1 MIMGKQFGIDVSF
14 WQGNFNFKKAKAEGV
29 KFVILRG
36 AYARSKDTKFESYYK
51 ACKALN
57 LPVGVYHYSMAKS
70 VSEART
76 EANFLINNVLKGKQF
91 EYPIYMDVEDKV
103 QRALGKDLLTDIVIA
118 FCDTLEKAGYYVGIY
133 SSASF
138 FRTYMHESKLKRFDK
153 WIAQWTKSCTYKG
166 EYGMWQFGGETNKIR
181 TNKVAGV
188 TCDQDY
194 AIKDYPTIIKGLGVN
209 GYNKNT
215 NVKPITKPITKPT
228 TKPSKTVKQIAHE
241 VIDGKWGNGEDRKI
255 KLTKAGY
262 DYKSVQAEVNKL
274 LKTKKEVIY
283 TVKKGDTLSYIAN
296 KFGTSVDTLVKKNGI
311 KNKNLIYVG
320 QKIKI

>member
-1 MIMGKQFGIDVSF
+1 MDKIFGIDVSK
-14 WQGNFNFKKAKAEGV
+14 WQGNFDFAKAMSEGV
-29 KFVILRG
+29 QFAILRG
-36 AYARSKDTKFESYYK
+36 AYSTSKDVKFEQYYN
-51 ACKALN
+51 ACKELN

-70 VSEART
+70 VSEALT
-76 EANFLINNVLKGKQF
+76 EANFLINNILKGKQF

-138 FRTYMHESKLKRFDK
+138 FKTYMHESKIERFDK
-153 WIAQWTKSCTYKG
+153 WIAQWSKSCTYKG

-181 TNKVAGV
+181 SNKIAGV

-194 AIKDYPTIIKGLGVN
+194 CYKDYPSIIKGVGLN
-209 GYNKNT
+209 GFEQKEGT
-215 NVKPITKPITKPT
+215 VKPLPEIKPLK
-228 TKPSKTVKQIAHE
+228 SVLEVAQE
-241 VIDGKWGNGEDRKI
+241 VIDGKWGNGEERK
-255 KLTKAGY
+255 KRLSDAGY
-262 DYKSVQAEVNKL
+262 DYESVQAEVNKL

-283 TVKKGDTLSYIAN
+283 TVKKGDTLTYIAN
-296 KFGTSVDTLVKKNGI
+296 KFGTSVDALVKKNGI
-311 KNKNLIYVG
+311 KNKNLIRVG

>member
-1 MIMGKQFGIDVSF
+1 MNKIFGIDVSK
-14 WQGNFNFKKAKAEGV
+14 WQGNFDFAKAKSEDV
-29 KFVILRG
+29 KFAILRG
-36 AYARSKDTKFESYYK
+36 AYSTSKDVKFEQYYN
-51 ACKALN
+51 ACKELN
-57 LPVGVYHYSMAKS
+57 IPVGVYLYSMAKS

-103 QRALGKDLLTDIVIA
+103 QRALGKDLLTDIIIT

-138 FRTYMHESKLKRFDK
+138 FETYMHEDKLKRFDK
-153 WIAQWTKSCTYKG
+153 WIAQWNKSCTYNG

-181 TNKVAGV
+181 SNKIAGV

-194 AIKDYPTIIKGLGVN
+194 AYKDYPKIIKENGLN
-209 GYNKNT
+209 GYNKNII
-215 NVKPITKPITKPT
+215 V
-228 TKPSKTVKQIAHE
+228 KPSKTVEQIAHE

-262 DYKSVQAEVNKL
+262 DYGSVQTEVNKL
-274 LKTKKEVIY
+274 LNTKKEVIY
-283 TVKKGDTLSYIAN
+283 TVKKGDTLTYIAN
-296 KFGTSVDTLVKKNGI
+296 KFGTSVDALVKKNGI